1 MAARDIYHDSVKNA
15 QIIGVKTMIPIY
27 SALIIGI
34 LIAGLAFALGMF
46 LVQARLRRAKSTVGE
61 VLAEAEREAEHRK
74 KQLVNQA
81 KEDWLRARDEQEN
94 KLKQRLKKNE
104 EHDDRLDEREKKL
117 QQREEIIK
125 QREGSS
131 SQKEHEIGSQR
142 DALRAKE
149 EELHKL
155 IQQQNRELSR
165 IAQLGLEDA
174 KQALFE
180 NLRIEFNKEAAEI
193 YKEIVDRSKGDA
205 TREAKRIL
213 TMTIERLAAEHAA
226 ETSVSVLALPSEEVK
241 GRIIGRDGRNIKT
254 FEQLTG
260 VKVIVDDTPEAVV
273 LSAFDP
279 VRREVARLALEKL
292 IGNGK
297 IHPQR
302 IEEVVTQAESEV
314 EKTMWREGN
323 QVVANLGIGKIHPDM
338 IRVLGRLYFRGSYG
352 QNVLYHSR
360 EVATICGHLAT
371 ELKLDVKLAKRA
383 GLLHD
388 IGKAISQNQ
397 EGTHTQLGME
407 IAKKYNEDPVV
418 INAIGSHHEDI
429 PADNLISVL
438 VSVADAIS
446 GSRPGARRDTLDG
459 YTKRIEK
466 LEKVADSFE
475 AVAKAYA
482 ISAGRELR
490 VMVQPE
496 KISDAQAD
504 LLAADIAKKIQNELE
519 YPGQIKVTVIRETR
533 ATSYA

>member
-1 MAARDIYHDSVKNA
+1 MASIYVVA
-15 QIIGVKTMIPIY
+15 ALLAVAAVLGAAIGV
-27 SALIIGI
+27 
-34 LIAGLAFALGMF
+34 LA
-46 LVQARLRRAKSTVGE
+46 VQVRLRRARSTAHE
-61 VLAEAEREAEHRK
+61 LLNEARREAEQRK
-74 KQLVNQA
+74 KHFLNQA
-81 KEDWLRARDEQEN
+81 KEEWFRTRDEQES
-94 KLKQRLKKNE
+94 KLKQRHKKIE
-104 EHDDRLDEREKKL
+104 EREDRVDEREKKL
-117 QQREEIIK
+117 QRREELLK
-125 QREGSS
+125 PRESAV
-131 SQKEHEIGSQR
+131 SQKEHDLSSQR
-142 DALRAKE
+142 EALRSKE
-149 EELHKL
+149 EELHRL
-155 IQQQNRELSR
+155 IQQQNSELSR
-165 IAQLGLEDA
+165 VAQLGLEEA
-174 KQALFE
+174 KQQLLQ

-193 YKEIVDRSKGDA
+193 YKQIIDHTNDNA
-205 TREAKRIL
+205 NREARRIL

-226 ETSVSVLALPSEEVK
+226 ETSVSVVALPSEEVK

-279 VRREVARLALEKL
+279 VRREVARQALEKL
-292 IGNGK
+292 IDNGK

-302 IEEVVTQAESEV
+302 IEEAVTQAEAEV

-323 QVVANLGIGKIHPDM
+323 QAVAGLGIGKIHPDL
-338 IRVLGRLYFRGSYG
+338 IRMLGRLYFRGSFG
-352 QNVLYHSR
+352 QNVLSHSK
-360 EVATICGHLAT
+360 EVAHLCGFMAA

-407 IAKKYNEDPVV
+407 IARNYTEDPVV

-438 VSVADAIS
+438 VSAADAIS
-446 GSRPGARRDTLDG
+446 GSRPGARRDTLEG
-459 YTKRIEK
+459 YVKRIEK

-496 KISDAQAD
+496 RISDAEAD
-504 LLAADIAKKIQNELE
+504 LLASDIAKKIQNELE

-533 ATSYA
+533 ATAYA